1 MAKIYIE
8 TYGCALNQS
17 EMEYLKDALQDYQFV
32 YRAENADILL
42 INTCVVIESTEK
54 RMFKRIKALY
64 ELCQTDKELI
74 VTGCACKPLHDI
86 ISSNFP
92 NARLMKYVQVPRYIT
107 SVYRPEANV
116 TKENNVRASVKIADG
131 CKGFCSYCIV
141 RLVRGELKSRNIY
154 DIVKEVESKVEKG
167 AKQILLTGQDV
178 GVYGLD
184 KGLRLP
190 ELINAVTSLD
200 QNFIVRIGMINPSAL
215 GDILDELIDS
225 FKSPKIYKFLHVP
238 VQSGS
243 ARILHLMGRNYS
255 ISRFKNNIAKIRAEF
270 KDLTLSTD
278 FIVGFP
284 YETDHDFKLTLSLL
298 KELKPLKV
306 NITRFSKRDGTDA
319 YHMPQI
325 PHRKV
330 KERSRA
336 LTLEHHRIAYFENMR
351 WLGRKLSALA
361 IEKGKGY
368 STVLYNDF
376 YRPIVVQ
383 GELQLGCRYDV
394 IICEIT
400 PTYLIGNLTANF
412 TKTAII
418 EAH

>member
-1 MAKIYIE
+1 MAKIYVE

-17 EMEYLKDALQDYQFV
+17 ETEYLKNALQDHQFV
-32 YRAENADILL
+32 LRPENADILL

-54 RMFKRIKALY
+54 RMFRRIKALY

-74 VTGCACKPLHDI
+74 VTGCARKPLHVA

-92 NARLMKYVQVPRYIT
+92 NARLMNYDQVPRYVT
-107 SVYRPEANV
+107 SLYRPETNV
-116 TKENNVRASVKIADG
+116 TKENNVKATVKIAEG

-141 RLVRGELKSRNIY
+141 RLIRGGLKSRSID
-154 DIVKEVESKVEKG
+154 DILTDVESKVKKG

-190 ELINAVTSLD
+190 ELINAVAELD
-200 QNFIVRIGMINPSAL
+200 LDFTVRIGMISPSAL
-215 GDILDELIDS
+215 DDIVDELIDS
-225 FKSPKIYKFLHVP
+225 FKKPKIYKFLHLP

-255 ISRFKNNIAKIRAEF
+255 ISHFKRNVAKFRAVF

-284 YETDHDFKLTLSLL
+284 YETDHDFKLTLDLL
-298 KELKPLKV
+298 KKLKPLKV
-306 NITRFSKRDGTDA
+306 NITRFSKREGTEA

-325 PHRKV
+325 PHRTV
-330 KERSRA
+330 KERSRT
-336 LTLEHHRIAYFENMR
+336 LTLEHHKTAYFENKKL
-351 WLGRKLSALA
+351 LGRKLNALA
-361 IEKGKGY
+361 IERGKGH
-368 STVLYNDF
+368 STVLYSDF
-376 YRPIVVQ
+376 YRPIVVE
-383 GELQLGCRYDV
+383 GELKLGCRCDV

-400 PTYLIGNLTANF
+400 PTYLIGNLTTNCNPNSDN
-412 TKTAII
+412 
-418 EAH
+418 